1 MAQNDFQY
9 GGWNSSTLQC
19 GTWLWDH
26 DIEFVHTSAILEFY
40 FQFLFRPYHRS
51 RHVVHQSVKFYQNRT
66 TPRQKNY
73 IMSIFAY
80 RRKCMS

>member
-26 DIEFVHTSAILEFY
+26 DIEFVQTSAILEFY

-51 RHVVHQSVKFYQNRT
+51 RHVVHQSEILSKSDYT
-66 TPRQKNY
+66 TAEKLHHVD
-73 IMSIFAY
+73 
-80 RRKCMS
+80 CV